1 VHKNN
6 FDFLRLLF
14 AVFVIITHAKPLSS
28 RTEGDWLMSLTDD
41 QVCFSYIGVRGF
53 FIISGFLIFQSLV
66 RSKNLLDYFWK
77 RVLRLFPALFVVLI
91 VTLVL
96 GPLWYDAA
104 AGGGSYLQNPT
115 VRSYFPRNFT
125 LLLPQFAITGFF
137 EGNPK
142 RGSVNGSLW
151 TIGYEFTCYAAL
163 AALYFLRQRPTWI
176 KAILLAIWGLLFVA
190 NVFFIQQLKGVG
202 FFLNAND
209 LVELGIYFVGGS
221 LLAAFDYERLR
232 FKWAAT
238 VGAALLL
245 VLSLAT
251 HTYAYGFQFAT
262 LPWLVIGI
270 GTLSTPV
277 LNRIGEMIGD
287 LSYGIYLYSFLVM
300 QVLVFYFKLDALPL
314 MIIATLV
321 SAVLGYAS
329 WHLVEKRALR
339 LKKYQPWAG
348 LLRHSKDVAGP
359 TN

>member
-1 VHKNN
+1 MHKNN

-14 AVFVIITHAKPLSS
+14 AVFVIITHAQPLSS
-28 RTEGDWLMSLTDD
+28 RTEGDWLMTLTDD

-77 RVLRLFPALFVVLI
+77 RVLRLFPALFVVLAL
-91 VTLVL
+91 TLAL

-125 LLLPQFAITGFF
+125 LLLPQFAIDGFF

-163 AALYFLRQRPTWI
+163 AVLYFLRQRPAWI
-176 KAILLAIWGLLFVA
+176 KAILLAIWGMLFVT
-190 NVFFIQQLKGVG
+190 NVFFIQHLKGVG
-202 FFLNAND
+202 LFLNAND
-209 LVELGIYFVGGS
+209 LVELGIYFVGGA
-221 LLAAFDYERLR
+221 LLAVFDFERFR
-232 FKWAAT
+232 YNAVATIAAA
-238 VGAALLL
+238 VLLI
-245 VLSLAT
+245 VSLAT
-251 HTYAYGFQFAT
+251 HTYAYGFQFAF
-262 LPWLVIGI
+262 LPLLAMGI
-270 GTLSTPV
+270 GTRSTPG
-277 LNRIGEMIGD
+277 LNSIGEKIGD
-287 LSYGIYLYSFLVM
+287 LSYGIYLYAFPVM
-300 QVLVFYFKLDALPL
+300 QILVFYFKLGSLSL
-314 MIIATLV
+314 MISATLV
-321 SAVLGYAS
+321 SAVLGFAS

-348 LLRHSKDVAGP
+348 LFAK
-359 TN
+359 